1 MIAKPKSAGPAAIAG
16 LLVSCLVVV
25 AWGCGRA
32 AKDEAAPAT
41 VSDHMGKARAFY
53 QQENYPRAV
62 EMYHKALEMDPDCSD
77 AYLQLGIIYDDNL
90 KDKLLADSY
99 YREYLRRAPNSE
111 KADRVRSWLEETTP
125 SAGRREAPRPPAG
138 KTPAPAARP
147 TQRPAS
153 RPTSPVPPRTP
164 VHPATPIPRRTP
176 ASISASAAYTVRAG
190 DTLAGIARKLYGD
203 PNAWNR
209 IFEAN
214 RDQLKSPHSLKVG
227 QVLAIPR

>member
-1 MIAKPKSAGPAAIAG
+1 MIAKPKSAGPAVIAG
-16 LLVSCLVVV
+16 LLIAGL
-25 AWGCGRA
+25 AAAGGCGRA
-32 AKDEAAPAT
+32 APDAGAPAT

-125 SAGRREAPRPPAG
+125 SAGRRAAPRPPAE
-138 KTPAPAARP
+138 KTPLPARP
-147 TQRPAS
+147 TPRPPS
-153 RPTSPVPPRTP
+153 PPPSPVPPRTP
-164 VHPATPIPRRTP
+164 LLPSTPEPGRTP
-176 ASISASAAYTVRAG
+176 AAVSASDDYTVRSG

-203 PNAWNR
+203 PGAWNR

-214 RDQLKSPHSLKVG
+214 RDRLESPHSLKVG